1 MYSLTLAL
9 VFRDENLSQLD
20 STKQTNKTALNF
32 NDIKRWAQG
41 WSLGWIHDN
50 SAPFFIE
57 FFLFYFCGQVSEK
70 VPHYMDIVSHF
81 NRDPRSEGLK
91 MKAQRKWWMNVLFGQ
106 FICSADF
113 CVTYTCVLSLLEHRG
128 KSRGVPND
136 RYLAS
141 YVPLVTG
148 GKVYLLI
155 DSRAPSPIV
164 GKSHFLGAYVE
175 GYMIMETHVNSLYTF
190 EIIKDL
196 QYIFFFIS
204 TVIIL

>member
-57 FFLFYFCGQVSEK
+57 FFLFIFAGKCLKRFPIIRISFHTSTESSFRGIKNESTAQV
-70 VPHYMDIVSHF
+70 MDECSFRTIH
-81 NRDPRSEGLK
+81 
-91 MKAQRKWWMNVLFGQ
+91 LFRW
-106 FICSADF
+106 FLCY
-113 CVTYTCVLSLLEHRG
+113 VCVLSLLEHRG

-148 GKVYLLI
+148 ARFLYWLIVLLRLRLWEKAT
-155 DSRAPSPIV
+155 SGGLRGRMQFRKWKP
-164 GKSHFLGAYVE
+164 
-175 GYMIMETHVNSLYTF
+175 M
-190 EIIKDL
+190 
-196 QYIFFFIS
+196 
-204 TVIIL
+204 

>member
-50 SAPFFIE
+50 STPFLLNSSFFIFAGKCLKRFPIIRISFHTSTE
-57 FFLFYFCGQVSEK
+57 SSFRGIKNESTAQVMDECSFRTIHLFRWFLCYV
-70 VPHYMDIVSHF
+70 
-81 NRDPRSEGLK
+81 
-91 MKAQRKWWMNVLFGQ
+91 
-106 FICSADF
+106 
-113 CVTYTCVLSLLEHRG
+113 CVLSLLEHRG

-148 GKVYLLI
+148 ARFLYWLIVLLRLRLWEKVTSGGL
-155 DSRAPSPIV
+155 R
-164 GKSHFLGAYVE
+164 GRMQFKK
-175 GYMIMETHVNSLYTF
+175 METHVNSLHTL
-190 EIIKDL
+190 ETLKE
-196 QYIFFFIS
+196 
-204 TVIIL
+204 

>member
-50 SAPFFIE
+50 SAPFFYWILP
-57 FFLFYFCGQVSEK
+57 FFIFAGKCLKRFPIIRISFHTSTESSFRGIKNESTAQVMDECSFRTIHLFRWFLCYV
-70 VPHYMDIVSHF
+70 
-81 NRDPRSEGLK
+81 
-91 MKAQRKWWMNVLFGQ
+91 
-106 FICSADF
+106 
-113 CVTYTCVLSLLEHRG
+113 CVLSLLEHRG

-148 GKVYLLI
+148 ARFLYWLIVLLRLRLWEKAT
-155 DSRAPSPIV
+155 SGGLRGRMQFRKWKP
-164 GKSHFLGAYVE
+164 
-175 GYMIMETHVNSLYTF
+175 M
-190 EIIKDL
+190 
-196 QYIFFFIS
+196 
-204 TVIIL
+204 

>member
-148 GKVYLLI
+148 ARFICWLI
-155 DSRAPSPIV
+155 VVLRLRLWEKAIFW
-164 GKSHFLGAYVE
+164 GR
-175 GYMIMETHVNSLYTF
+175 TW
-190 EIIKDL
+190 KD
-196 QYIFFFIS
+196 
-204 TVIIL
+204 TW

>member
-57 FFLFYFCGQVSEK
+57 FFLFYFCGQVSKRFPIRRISFHTSTESSFRGIK
-70 VPHYMDIVSHF
+70 NESTAQVMDECSFRTIH
-81 NRDPRSEGLK
+81 
-91 MKAQRKWWMNVLFGQ
+91 LFRW
-106 FICSADF
+106 FLCY
-113 CVTYTCVLSLLEHRG
+113 VCVLSLLERRG

-148 GKVYLLI
+148 ARFLYWLIVLLRLRLWEKAT
-155 DSRAPSPIV
+155 SGGLR
-164 GKSHFLGAYVE
+164 GRMQFKK
-175 GYMIMETHVNSLYTF
+175 METHVNSLHTL
-190 EIIKDL
+190 ETIKE
-196 QYIFFFIS
+196 
-204 TVIIL
+204 